1 MSLIIVSLQVRKRIV
16 WGLVLALQHDAN
28 FGRAGELMPS
38 MLLCH
43 DRMFKGVLGDEVFK
57 GGIGTRKADHT

>member
-1 MSLIIVSLQVRKRIV
+1 
-16 WGLVLALQHDAN
+16 
-28 FGRAGELMPS
+28 MPS

-57 GGIGTRKADHT
+57 GGIGIRKADHT